1 MPSTETT
8 MTDVLLSVNGYDE
21 IAIASYFNAELTELQ
36 DKPLRA
42 IRAMVF
48 IAERRGGANDKDA
61 YKAAMTLTQA
71 EAAAYF
77 PDDPTDTDEH
87 PDEPESE
94 VGKDGAPS
102 H

>member
-1 MPSTETT
+1 MPSTDTT

-21 IAIASYFNAELTELQ
+21 IAIARFFNAELTELQ

-48 IAERRGGANDKDA
+48 IAERRNGASDKDA
-61 YKAAMTLTQA
+61 YKAAMTLTQS
-71 EAAAYF
+71 EAADYF
-77 PDDPTDTDEH
+77 PDDPTDDET

-94 VGKDGAPS
+94 VGKDDAPS
-102 H
+102 P